1 MTAPR
6 RRRFSGTASDESRKR
21 RLQEFR
27 DFTLAHPQLV
37 EAKEKLMSAIQ
48 DSASNSLVMVFGPT
62 GVGKT
67 TLLAKIEQLLT
78 QSLLS
83 SLQTDRARI
92 PVVSVEAVAPESG
105 NFSWR
110 DQFKRTLLRMEEPLV
125 DCKLPQAVPETR
137 GNDLNARLTA
147 KTSGAEYRYAV
158 EQALR
163 YRRPLAV
170 LIDEAQHLVKLTSGR
185 KLLDQLD
192 VVKSIANL
200 TGTVHVLFGTYDLL
214 AFRNLNGQLSRR
226 SAEVHFRRYRADQE
240 NDRRSFVN
248 TVHSFAQRLPFPD
261 PPDLAADWEYLYER
275 SVGCVG
281 ILKDWLVRAL
291 AQALSR
297 GTKTLTRR
305 DLESCAPSVSQCER
319 MLSEAIEGELRLRE
333 TADERRRL
341 QIRLGLTGCTPD
353 QQGFPGDAGLKPGRR
368 VRPGERRPVRDEIG
382 RSSLYDGKH
391 P

>member
-1 MTAPR
+1 MTASQQPR
-6 RRRFSGTASDESRKR
+6 LSPTLDQSRKR
-21 RLQEFR
+21 RLQEFQ

-37 EAKEKLMSAIQ
+37 EVKDKLMAAIQ
-48 DSASNSLVMVFGPT
+48 DSPSNSLVLVFGPT

-67 TLLAKIEQLLT
+67 TLLAKIRQLLT
-78 QSLLS
+78 QSLFS

-125 DCKLPQAVPETR
+125 DRKLPQPVPGTG
-137 GNDLNARLTA
+137 GNDLWARLTA

-192 VVKSIANL
+192 VIKSIANL

-214 AFRNLNGQLSRR
+214 AFHNLNGQLSRR
-226 SAEVHFRRYRADQE
+226 SVEIHFRRYRADQE
-240 NDRRSFVN
+240 GDRRSFVN
-248 TVHSFAQRLPFPD
+248 TVHSFAQWLPFPET
-261 PPDLAADWEYLYER
+261 PDLAADWEYLYER

-281 ILKDWLVRAL
+281 VLKDWLVRGLAHAL
-291 AQALSR
+291 NR
-297 GTKTLTRR
+297 GTTRLTRR
-305 DLESCAPSVSQCER
+305 DLESCALSVSQCER

-333 TADERRRL
+333 TADERSRL
-341 QIRLGLTGCTPD
+341 RTRLGLTDCTPVQERFSTD
-353 QQGFPGDAGLKPGRR
+353 TGLNPRR
-368 VRPGERRPVRDEIG
+368 PVRPGQRRPVRDEVG

>member
-1 MTAPR
+1 MVASHKR
-6 RRRFSGTASDESRKR
+6 QFSGTASDGSRKR
-21 RLQEFR
+21 RLQKFR

-37 EAKEKLMSAIQ
+37 EAKEKLMAAIQ
-48 DSASNSLVMVFGPT
+48 DSPSNSLVMVFGPT

-67 TLLAKIEQLLT
+67 TLLAKIEQFLT
-78 QSLLS
+78 QSVLS
-83 SLQTDRARI
+83 SLQADRARI

-125 DCKLPQAVPETR
+125 DCKLPQPVPETR
-137 GNDLNARLTA
+137 GNDLSARLTA
-147 KTSGAEYRYAV
+147 KASGAEYRYAV

-200 TGTVHVLFGTYDLL
+200 TGTIHVLFGTYDLL
-214 AFRNLNGQLSRR
+214 AFHNLNGQLSRR
-226 SAEVHFRRYRADQE
+226 SAEIHFRRYRSDQE
-240 NDRRSFVN
+240 EDRNSFIN

-297 GTKTLTRR
+297 GTKTLTRHE
-305 DLESCAPSVSQCER
+305 LESCALSVSQCER

-341 QIRLGLTGCTPD
+341 RARLSLTSDTPG
-353 QQGFPGDAGLKPGRR
+353 QVRLSGGAGLNPRR
-368 VRPGERRPVRDEIG
+368 QVRPGQRRPVRDEVG
-382 RSSLYDGKH
+382 KSSPYDDKH
-391 P
+391 L